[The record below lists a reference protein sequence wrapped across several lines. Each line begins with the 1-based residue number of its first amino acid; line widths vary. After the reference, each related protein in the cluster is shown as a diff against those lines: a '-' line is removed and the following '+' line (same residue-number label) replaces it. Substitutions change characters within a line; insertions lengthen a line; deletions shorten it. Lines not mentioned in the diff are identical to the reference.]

1 MYPSQGFPRCNFLGY
16 LWGDTLFI
24 SCSQAALLLSLL
36 WMPALL
42 PVASRLLLLP
52 RALLSMASGSPP
64 SQPPP
69 ASSSGYVPGS
79 VSAAFVT
86 CPNEK
91 VAKEIARWGPR
102 CGARK
107 ERVAGGREECSSF
120 LPDLR
125 LWNRASGLPVQ
136 KSGSWGVLNGALS
149 SPSGL
154 WWRSAWQ
161 PALTSSLRLHPCE
174 SL

>member
-1 MYPSQGFPRCNFLGY
+1 MGTSVWSEEGAS
-16 LWGDTLFI
+16 WG
-24 SCSQAALLLSLL
+24 
-36 WMPALL
+36 W
-42 PVASRLLLLP
+42 
-52 RALLSMASGSPP
+52 
-64 SQPPP
+64 
-69 ASSSGYVPGS
+69 
-79 VSAAFVT
+79 
-86 CPNEK
+86 
-91 VAKEIARWGPR
+91 
-102 CGARK
+102 
-107 ERVAGGREECSSF
+107 ERRVHSSSF

-154 WWRSAWQ
+154 WWRSVWQ